1 MTEDI
6 AYWVNKHLVDRS
18 TEFDAATDRASG
30 NGSFCLNCA
39 VEESTLS
46 DRFNGELLAHDEFV
60 RDNLRADDMILISA
74 GGNDIALRPGAGT
87 IANMLALVRQT
98 LTPNTRT
105 RAHARNLHLFL
116 PRSVTTVICFNLC
129 LQSVSTSAYF
139 NLNLFRARTIYH
151 TCTHTLSII

>member
-1 MTEDI
+1 MTEDV

-98 LTPNTRT
+98 LTPNKRT
-105 RAHARNLHLFL
+105 R
-116 PRSVTTVICFNLC
+116 PQPPSSISSICFNL
-129 LQSVSTSAYF
+129 V
-139 NLNLFRARTIYH
+139 
-151 TCTHTLSII
+151 LSPL